1 MPVFK
6 YSAKDG
12 SGKKMEGTLEAASSY
27 ELVNSLRGKGL
38 TVVSVETKSGDEKT
52 EQEKP
57 PAHGKVKLGQLSV
70 CYRQLATMLEAG
82 VPIVDAIED
91 IADQSENFNLGRIL
105 KDVSH
110 RIKNG
115 SSFSDAL
122 KKYPNV
128 FSQLVVNMAATG
140 EESGNLPTIMEDLAS
155 YIEDQVALIRQ
166 VKGAVTYPIF
176 IAGFFILCVSFVI
189 FFLIPK
195 FQAIF
200 CSFGAQ
206 LPPLT
211 LIVLGISS
219 FMIRNIIYELVFL
232 GILIAGFVA
241 YGRTDRGKHSY
252 AQLKISFP
260 IFGNLFH
267 KVILSRFCRSLAT
280 LIEGGVSVI
289 QSLSISSR
297 ASGNILVEDFVSE
310 TISGIEKGSNIS
322 NELRKSPLF
331 PKMMVKMI
339 QVGEESGTV
348 PKMLMRLSKFYNEE
362 VKVAVSA
369 LTSIIEP
376 LLIIVLGGFVLIV
389 VLAIYL
395 PIFQIASTMQ

>member
-12 SGKKMEGTLEAASSY
+12 SGKKMEGTLEAASSH
-27 ELVNSLRGKGL
+27 ELVNTLRGKGL
-38 TVVSVETKSGDEKT
+38 TVVSIEAKAGGEKGG
-52 EQEKP
+52 QESP
-57 PAHGKVKLGQLSV
+57 PTHGKVKLGQLAV
-70 CYRQLATMLEAG
+70 CYRQIATMLEAG
-82 VPIVDAIED
+82 VPIVSTIED
-91 IADQSENFNLGRIL
+91 IADQSENRSLGQVL
-105 KDVSH
+105 GDVAH

-115 SSFSDAL
+115 SSFSEAL
-122 KKYPNV
+122 KKYPRI
-128 FSQLVVNMAATG
+128 FSPLVVNMASTG

-155 YIEDQVALIRQ
+155 YVEDQVALIRQ

-176 IAGFFILCVSFVI
+176 IAGFFVLCVSFVI
-189 FFLIPK
+189 FFLLPK

-219 FMIRNIIYELVFL
+219 FIIRNIVYELAFL
-232 GILIAGFVA
+232 GALIAGFIA

-252 AQLKISFP
+252 ARLKISFP

-267 KVILSRFCRSLAT
+267 KVVLSRFCRSLAT

-310 TISGIEKGSNIS
+310 TIAGIEKGSNVS
-322 NELRKSPLF
+322 SELKKSSLF

-362 VKVAVSA
+362 VRVAVSA

-395 PIFQIASTMQ
+395 PIFQIAGTMH